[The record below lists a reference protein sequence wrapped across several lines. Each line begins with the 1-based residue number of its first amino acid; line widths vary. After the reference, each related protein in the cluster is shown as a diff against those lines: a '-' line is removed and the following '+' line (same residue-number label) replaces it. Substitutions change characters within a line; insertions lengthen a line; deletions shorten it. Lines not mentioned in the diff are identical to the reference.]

1 MIKSFINNLK
11 EKIELRFNN
20 LKIQQHFNSQIQFN
34 YLQLKSLF
42 SESTFTPMTTWSISP
57 STILHVLND
66 ISINQPKNII
76 EFGSGISTIYIAK
89 LIKLNKLKVKFFVV
103 ESDNTWI
110 DQMKKELKLNDLEN
124 FIEFIHA
131 PIVKIS
137 NDLTYKNQTTWY
149 DIKILKS
156 ILGDI
161 KYFDLILVDG
171 PIGSSS
177 SFARYSAI
185 PFLFNKI
192 SNNCRIYLDDVDRK
206 DEKEITKQ
214 WEIKLGVKPEIIER
228 YAYFNLKKGF
238 DTKPFQL
245 L

>member
-11 EKIELRFNN
+11 EKIDLRFNN

-110 DQMKKELKLNDLEN
+110 DQMKKELKLNCFTAL
-124 FIEFIHA
+124 
-131 PIVKIS
+131 
-137 NDLTYKNQTTWY
+137 
-149 DIKILKS
+149 
-156 ILGDI
+156 
-161 KYFDLILVDG
+161 LIL
-171 PIGSSS
+171 I
-177 SFARYSAI
+177 
-185 PFLFNKI
+185 
-192 SNNCRIYLDDVDRK
+192 
-206 DEKEITKQ
+206 
-214 WEIKLGVKPEIIER
+214 
-228 YAYFNLKKGF
+228 
-238 DTKPFQL
+238 
-245 L
+245 